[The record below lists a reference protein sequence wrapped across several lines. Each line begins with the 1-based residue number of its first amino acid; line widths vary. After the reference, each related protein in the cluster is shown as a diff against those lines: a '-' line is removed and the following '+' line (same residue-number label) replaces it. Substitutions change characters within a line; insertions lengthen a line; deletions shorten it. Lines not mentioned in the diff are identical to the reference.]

1 MPKPNKPAGRLL
13 RILPALLLF
22 ATICGVAADEPRQIM
37 WKDLGPPTD
46 QSFSRLLKLQAL
58 QLSAVAEVRDRKE
71 RGEKVNAIDLEEER
85 ANVRKLQDAGFDV
98 DAMLAKRKEYM
109 DGSKQ
114 RSRSVNTALDGQ
126 TVRMPGYI
134 LPLEFAGKEVTEF
147 LLVPYV
153 GACIHTP
160 PPPPNQI
167 VHVKTDKPVANVTV
181 FSAVWVTGR
190 LSAVAT
196 KKTLSLVDGAS
207 DINVGYSLQAKEVE
221 LYKQ

>member
-1 MPKPNKPAGRLL
+1 MRKPNKPVGLL
-13 RILPALLLF
+13 RRIFPVLLI
-22 ATICGVAADEPRQIM
+22 AAAVCAVAADEPRQIM

-46 QSFSRLLKLQAL
+46 QSFSRLSKLQAL
-58 QLSAVAEVRDRKE
+58 QLSDVADVRDRKE
-71 RGEKVNAIDLEEER
+71 RGEKVNAIDLEDER
-85 ANVRKLQDAGFDV
+85 ATVRKLQEAGFDV

-114 RSRSVNTALDGQ
+114 RSRSVNAALDGQ

-190 LSAVAT
+190 LTAVAT

-207 DINVGYSLQAKEVE
+207 DINVGYALQAKEVE
-221 LYKQ
+221 IYKQ